1 MRRLALAFGFTSIV
15 LISWGCD
22 SGPKTYRV
30 TGTVTW
36 QNQPVEDGQII
47 FEAEDG
53 QTHPAA
59 GNFQPG
65 GKYELRIAA
74 GTKRVKVHAQRSK
87 GFDKVM
93 NQETYEAYIPA
104 EYDAKSTLKFE
115 VQPHDDNV
123 FDLKLPIK

>member
-1 MRRLALAFGFTSIV
+1 MRRVALASAFLSLI

-22 SGPKTYRV
+22 NGPKTYRV

-36 QNQPVEDGQII
+36 QGKPVEDGQII

-59 GNFQPG
+59 GKFQPG

-74 GTKRVKVHAQRSK
+74 GQKRVKVHAQRSK
-87 GFDKVM
+87 GFSKVM
-93 NQETYEAYIPA
+93 NQETFEAYIPV
-104 EYDAKSTLKFE
+104 EYDAKSNLKFE
-115 VQPHDDNV
+115 VQPNDDNV
-123 FDLKLPIK
+123 YDLNLPLK